1 MENYILASVC
11 AIILSTFGCLDCA
24 LERAGIRRADL
35 AYAALCVLALS
46 SFRIKPIIE
55 FDIELASLALPVV
68 LALLSI
74 KRESAAAR
82 TLARLSIAAM
92 LPIAAS
98 AAFTLYEV
106 CMTTYAYFTLR
117 ARAVCLAQY
126 ALIALDLTVTSFR
139 FAQKKAV

>member
-11 AIILSTFGCLDCA
+11 AIILSTFGCLDGA

-35 AYAALCVLALS
+35 AYAALC
-46 SFRIKPIIE
+46 
-55 FDIELASLALPVV
+55 V